1 MVLPATEKSA
11 VWHMR
16 KRKNI
21 YRTGE
26 IHRNGITKA
35 ARRGYRMN
43 TEKGQIKNNW
53 LKTAVIGAVLAGMLT
68 LLAGVGILKRPDQT
82 LSDLLYQRRSAADG
96 KIVLVGMDQKA
107 LEEYGP
113 YQQWGRGLIARTL
126 DAVNASE
133 DCHPAVIGVDV
144 LYGGES
150 DPEGDR
156 QLSEAAGRYG
166 NVYVACAAEFGSTL
180 VERDGDYALKPF
192 SVTAFDEPYEALRSA
207 AGQGHIN
214 AMMDHDGILRH
225 HLLYLDLPD
234 GRRVPSLALAIAREY
249 MGGEVAE
256 PPVSGQGFWYLPFC
270 GQPGDIE
277 EISLA
282 DVLSGAVPPAYF
294 NGKIV
299 LIGPYAAGLQD
310 SYMTA
315 IDHARPMYGVEY
327 QANAVQALLWG
338 EYKREA
344 PDWLQLIILFFL
356 LWVGVMAFRKLSARV
371 SALIWLCMSGGWVLF
386 CAALYRSGW
395 IFHVLWVP
403 VGLTVLYVGCL
414 AVNYVQAA
422 LERQRVTNTFRRYVA
437 PEIVEEILKE
447 GTQSLALGGKLT
459 DIAVLFVDVR
469 GFTPMSELLKPKQV
483 VEILNRYLTLISD
496 CILKNGGTLDK
507 FVGDAAMAF
516 WGAPLPQEDYVMRAA
531 RAAMDMVEGSRA
543 LSEELMER
551 FGRTVSFGIGI
562 HLGEA
567 VVGNI
572 GSPRRMDY
580 TAIGDTVNT
589 AARLEANAPGGKV
602 YISRAV
608 ADALEGRIAVTSL
621 GGTVKL
627 KGKKE
632 GFEVLTLDEIFL

>member
-1 MVLPATEKSA
+1 
-11 VWHMR
+11 
-16 KRKNI
+16 
-21 YRTGE
+21 
-26 IHRNGITKA
+26 
-35 ARRGYRMN
+35 MN
-43 TEKGQIKNNW
+43 SEKGPGKNKR
-53 LKTAVIGAVLAGMLT
+53 LRTAVTGAVLAGVLT
-68 LLAGVGILKRPDQT
+68 LLAGVGVLKRPDLT
-82 LSDLLYQRRSAADG
+82 VSDMLYQRRSAADG
-96 KIVLVGMDQKA
+96 TIVLVGIDQKA

-126 DAVNASE
+126 DTLNAAK

-150 DPEGDR
+150 DPEEDR
-156 QLSEAAGRYG
+156 LLSEAAGRYG
-166 NVYVACAAEFGSTL
+166 NVYVACAAEFGTTL
-180 VERDGDYALKPF
+180 VERDGEYALKTF
-192 SVTAFDEPYEALRSA
+192 SVTAFDEPYETLRAA
-207 AGQGHIN
+207 AGLGHIN
-214 AMMDHDGILRH
+214 AMMDSDGILRH

-234 GRRVPSLALAIAREY
+234 GRRIPSLALA
-249 MGGEVAE
+249 VAQAYTDSGMTE

-277 EISLA
+277 EVSLS
-282 DVLSGAVPPAYF
+282 DVLSGAVPAAYF

-338 EYKREA
+338 AYKQEA
-344 PDWLQLIILFFL
+344 ADWIQLVILFFI
-356 LWVGVMAFRKLSARV
+356 LWGGFMAFRKLRV
-371 SALIWLCMSGGWVLF
+371 RLSTLIWLGISVGWALL
-386 CAALYRSGW
+386 CAALYHAGW
-395 IFHVLWVP
+395 ILHVLWVP

-459 DIAVLFVDVR
+459 NIAVLFVDVR
-469 GFTPMSELLKPKQV
+469 GFTPMSELLKPEQV

-516 WGAPLPQEDYVMRAA
+516 WGAPLPREDYVMHAA

-543 LSEELMER
+543 LSEELTER
-551 FGRTVSFGIGI
+551 YGRTVSFGIGI

-589 AARLEANAPGGKV
+589 AARLEANAPGGTI

-621 GGTVKL
+621 GGTVRL

-632 GFEVLTLDEIFL
+632 GFEVLTLDEILAEEGAAAGNQA